1 MTQIEPEAEHSQD
14 DIRIAWQKFVK
25 NEPIQE
31 GCVPPHILRG
41 WQTSKKFEVDPFHPQ
56 VPPVLDKND
65 FLTICEKHQD
75 LLQSAEHMMDMLAV
89 SIRDKGYIATLAVA
103 TGHLL
108 AVVGD
113 GELLGQAYARYNSP
127 GAVRS
132 IRNVGVSALSL
143 CMSEKRPIMVTGY
156 EHYNS
161 SFHDWCCAAAPIF
174 DVDGIPIASLTI
186 SSHISQRDTHT
197 LTLATSCAHGIS
209 VHLREKALMQT
220 QQHLNALLESVHNAL
235 PEAIVAFDQEG
246 LVTHANDKAMT
257 LFKHVHPLT
266 GCEMKKL
273 ISTPDQPRVQHL
285 LNIGQQGTLELEVL
299 TCDGPTNHICRFVPI
314 VLEDGS
320 TCGITASFSSRR
332 QLMDIAK
339 HVGGNYAKY
348 SFDDIKGESALFKEQ
363 IAFAKRAAQSD
374 FKILITGES
383 GTGKEL
389 FAQSIHNS
397 SRMHNGPFVGIS
409 CAAIPRDLIES
420 ELFGYVGGAFTGA
433 RRNGMIGKMEL
444 ATGGTLFLD
453 EINSLPLEMQ
463 VKLLRVLQQMEI
475 VRIGDTKPTPINA
488 RIIAATNQDLREAVH
503 QGTFREDLFFRLNVV
518 ELVIP
523 PLRDRKDDIGLLAH
537 IFLRRQ
543 AYESHMPFQR
553 IAGDAMN
560 ALFSYD
566 WPGNVRELENVCERA
581 LLMSDDGIITSRHL
595 PPHLDPQ
602 QAAAPTPL
610 MTSLPPM
617 ASMTTQLPEPNKP
630 STSGMSKAPLPVA
643 ASGEPWEF
651 GQLEH
656 HGQHGHSGELK
667 VGDNIQDAY
676 RKLIIE
682 TLTSCQG
689 NISRTAE
696 QLGIARSTLY
706 RKMKQFKISL

>member
-1 MTQIEPEAEHSQD
+1 MNMTQNDTDTEYSQD
-14 DIRIAWQKFVK
+14 NVQDAWNKFVR
-25 NEPIQE
+25 NESLE
-31 GCVPPHILRG
+31 GANVPPHILRG
-41 WQTSKKFEVDPFHPQ
+41 WKTSKKFGVDPFHPQ
-56 VPPVLDKND
+56 VPPVLSEED
-65 FLTICEKHQD
+65 FATICSEYQA
-75 LLQSAEHMMDMLAV
+75 LLKSAQPIMNMLAV
-89 SIRDKGYIATLAVA
+89 SIRDKGYIATLAVSS
-103 TGHLL
+103 GHLL

-113 GELLGQAYARYNSP
+113 GQLLGQAYARYNSP

-161 SFHDWCCAAAPIF
+161 TFHDWCCAAAPIC
-174 DVDGIPIASLTI
+174 DVDNNPIASLTI

-197 LTLATSCAHGIS
+197 LTLAASCAHAIT

-220 QQHLNALLESVHNAL
+220 EQHLNALLESVHNAL
-235 PEAIVAFDQEG
+235 PEAIVAFDLEG
-246 LVTHANDKAMT
+246 HVTHANDRAAA
-257 LFKHVHPLT
+257 LFSQIEPLT
-266 GCEMKKL
+266 GCAMKHL
-273 ISTPDQPRVQHL
+273 VSTPDLPRVQHL
-285 LNIGQQGTLELEVL
+285 LDLGQQGTLELEVL
-299 TCDGPTNHICRFVPI
+299 TSSGPTNHICRFVPI
-314 VLEDGS
+314 VLKNGT

-348 SFDDIKGESALFKEQ
+348 SFDDIKGESAIFKEQ

-389 FAQSIHNS
+389 FAQSIHNA

-488 RIIAATNQDLREAVH
+488 RIIAATNQDLREAVQ

-523 PLRDRKDDIGLLAH
+523 TLRERRDDIGLLAH
-537 IFLRRQ
+537 LFLRRQ

-581 LLMSDDGIITSRHL
+581 LLMSDDGIIASRHL
-595 PPHLDPQ
+595 PPHIVTHQSNMDTPQ
-602 QAAAPTPL
+602 I
-610 MTSLPPM
+610 
-617 ASMTTQLPEPNKP
+617 
-630 STSGMSKAPLPVA
+630 
-643 ASGEPWEF
+643 
-651 GQLEH
+651 
-656 HGQHGHSGELK
+656 ELK
-667 VGDNIQDAY
+667 VAGNIQDTY
-676 RKLIIE
+676 RELILE
-682 TLTSCQG
+682 TLSKCQG

-706 RKMKQFKISL
+706 RKMKQFEITA